1 MVIGGG
7 NVAGRGGGGEDV
19 EELVNDPGPFFW
31 NDLGI
36 APPPLLL
43 LADRSEEAVLLPDP
57 LIGCCG

>member
-7 NVAGRGGGGEDV
+7 NVVGRGGGGEEAD
-19 EELVNDPGPFFW
+19 ELVNDPGPFFW
-31 NDLGI
+31 NDFGI

-43 LADRSEEAVLLPDP
+43 PDRSEEAVLLPDP